1 MSTPTYTEAQLQAL
15 RDALARGEKR
25 VTFGDK
31 TVEYRTVEELKQ
43 AIDEVEA
50 AMHKDAVSTG
60 LYPRAPRQI
69 RVTTGKGF

>member
-1 MSTPTYTEAQLQAL
+1 MPYSNEQLAAL
-15 RDALARGEKR
+15 QKALATGEKR

-31 TVEYRTVEELKQ
+31 TVEYRTVDELKQ
-43 AIDEVEA
+43 AIAEVET
-50 AMHKDAVSTG
+50 AMHKDAVATG